1 MSRPGR
7 SREPSGVRASLAA
20 SAPAVLRVGSGNA
33 ILLEGHASVP
43 GSEIA
48 SIQVRVGRNEAP
60 AAMHGVPAPGAL
72 TGTGWWRAVVPI
84 AAVGRPESAAVEL
97 RLRLADGREV
107 ARAVGSIR
115 LDPAARTERERTDFT
130 GGAGLVAICLA
141 THNPPT
147 ELLRRQVDSIRE
159 QSHENWICLVSDDG
173 SAPDKLRELER
184 LLAGDERFRLMVA
197 DNRAGFYLNF
207 ERALRS
213 VPGEAEYVAFADQDD
228 RWDAD
233 KLETLIAALGDGD
246 ALVHS
251 DARVVSADGE
261 LIAATMWPRGAPRAE
276 SLGGML
282 LTNPVV
288 GASCLFRR
296 SVLDSA
302 LPFPPPVGVVYHDRW
317 IALVASLL
325 GGIAYV
331 DRPLYDYVQ
340 HPGAVLGHTATV
352 EPGGQHGESR
362 LDSIRRR
369 YAGLRQRD
377 FHPNWRAH
385 DDVLARSVQEAE
397 VLMLRL
403 GGRMSEA
410 DRRAVE
416 RMRSVPGSA
425 TEQARFL
432 LRWLVELP
440 RRRPGRAG
448 ALARAI
454 AWRRLVRLRNRV
466 GRRPAVPIRAPV
478 RSLGPTRI
486 GITVS
491 EDSEEAGFGDLQ
503 VAREL
508 GEELRRL
515 GFEVTNLE
523 VHRGRWRRGIGSVD
537 VLISLLDGFP
547 FDEVPPG
554 ILGVA
559 WVRNWTDRWLERP
572 WFGDYDV
579 VFASSERSRRLIEE
593 GSDQAA
599 SLMPLAT
606 NPDRFRRTAP
616 DPQLRCDVVFAGNR
630 WGVGRRIEETLPVLA
645 GEMDVKLFGKGWDA
659 VPELNGLDAGWLAY
673 ERLPAAYSSARVV
686 LDESSRHTRPYEAVN
701 SRVLDA
707 LACGTLVVSNDGA
720 GVRELFD
727 EDFPVWD
734 DVTTLRAQV
743 ERARRDPSWASRL
756 AERYREEIIA
766 RHTYRHRAEQVR
778 DSLAL

>member
-1 MSRPGR
+1 LSRPAR
-7 SREPSGVRASLAA
+7 SSDRSDVRANLAA
-20 SAPAVLRVGSGNA
+20 SAPATLRVGSGNA

-48 SIQVRVGRNEAP
+48 SIRVRVGRNEAP
-60 AAMHGVPAPGAL
+60 ALIHGVPAPGAL

-84 AAVGRPESAAVEL
+84 APVDRPHSATVEL
-97 RLRLADGREV
+97 RLRLDDGREV
-107 ARAVGSIR
+107 AREVGSIR
-115 LDPAARTERERTDFT
+115 LDPATRTEREGADLA
-130 GGAGLVAICLA
+130 AGLVAICLA

-147 ELLRRQVDSIRE
+147 ELLRRQIDSIRA
-159 QSHENWICLVSDDG
+159 QGHENWICVISDDG
-173 SAPDKLRELER
+173 SDFDKLREVER
-184 LLAGDERFRLMVA
+184 MAASDERFRLMGFA
-197 DNRAGFYLNF
+197 DRVGFYLNF

-213 VPGEAEYVAFADQDD
+213 VPDEAEYVAFADQDD
-228 RWDAD
+228 RWDED
-233 KLETLIAALGDGD
+233 KLEALIAALGEGD

-261 LIAATMWPRGAPRAE
+261 LIAATMWPRGAPRVE
-276 SLGGML
+276 SLGAML

-302 LPFPPPVGVVYHDRW
+302 LPFPPPVGVAYHDRW
-317 IALVASLL
+317 IALVAAVL
-325 GGIAYV
+325 GGTAYV

-340 HPGAVLGHTATV
+340 HPGSVLGHTATV
-352 EPGGQHGESR
+352 EPGRRGGESR
-362 LDSIRRR
+362 LDAIRRR
-369 YAGLRQRD
+369 YAGLRQRG
-377 FHPNWRAH
+377 FHPNWRTH
-385 DDVLARSVQEAE
+385 DDVLARCVQEAE
-397 VLMLRL
+397 VLVLRL
-403 GGRMSEA
+403 GEGMSRA

-416 RMRSVPGSA
+416 RMRSVPDSTA
-425 TEQARFL
+425 EQARIL
-432 LRWLVELP
+432 LRWLVALR

-454 AWRRLVRLRNRV
+454 AWRRLVRLRNRL
-466 GRRPAVPIRAPV
+466 GRRPALPARADV
-478 RSLGPTRI
+478 RPLGPTRI

-508 GEELRRL
+508 GHELRRL
-515 GFEVTNLE
+515 GFEVINLE
-523 VHRGRWRRGIGSVD
+523 VHRGRWRRDIGSVD
-537 VLISLLDGFP
+537 VLISLLDRFP
-547 FDEVPPG
+547 LEEVPPG

-593 GSDQAA
+593 GSDQAV

-606 NPDRFRRTAP
+606 NPDRFRRTVP
-616 DPQLRCDVVFAGNR
+616 DPQLRCDVVFVGSR

-645 GEMDVKLFGKGWDA
+645 REMDVKLFGKGWDA
-659 VPELNGLDAGWLAY
+659 VPELSGLDAGWLAY
-673 ERLPAAYSSARVV
+673 ERLPAAYSSAHVV
-686 LDESSRHTRPYEAVN
+686 LDESSRHTRQYEAVN

-778 DSLAL
+778 DSLASRT